1 MGGSPFGTRR
11 GLLLVLS
18 SPSGAGKTTITR
30 RIIERDG
37 NLGISISV
45 TTRKQRPGEVDGVH
59 YHFID
64 QARFDALVRDKK
76 LLEHANVFGN
86 CYGTLREPV
95 EAELRKGR
103 DVVADVDWQGTQQLM
118 ASIRGDMVS
127 VFVLPPSM
135 AELERRLR
143 ARAQDEEEVVRSRMA
158 KASDE
163 MSHWAEYDYVILNDD
178 IGKSVSI
185 VAHILKVERLKR
197 DRHPGLAEFVNRLRG
212 NS

>member
-1 MGGSPFGTRR
+1 VSTSPFGTRR

-30 RIIERDG
+30 RILERDAD
-37 NLGISISV
+37 LGISISV
-45 TTRKQRPGEVDGVH
+45 TTRKQRPGEIDGEH

-64 QARFDALVRDKK
+64 RGRFEALVRDKK

-86 CYGTLREPV
+86 YYGTLREPV
-95 EAELRKGR
+95 ENQLRQGR
-103 DVVADVDWQGTQQLM
+103 DIVADVDWQGTQQLM

-127 VFVLPPSM
+127 VFVLPPGM

-143 ARAQDEEEVVRSRMA
+143 SRAQDSEEVVRGRME

-163 MSHWAEYDYVILNDD
+163 MSHWAEYDYVILNED
-178 IGKSVSI
+178 IEASI
-185 VAHILKVERLKR
+185 DTVLKILAVERLKR
-197 DRHPGLAEFVNRLRG
+197 DRQPGLADFVNRLRAG
-212 NS
+212 G